1 MSLLEDGLK
10 GLAPSLLVSI
20 GAVIAAPIVIPAV
33 MGGMRPL
40 AKTAIKG
47 YLFLSDSLKE
57 ALAEAGEQ
65 ISDIVAETRH
75 EATATGTTMAGTA
88 GMGTGA
94 TTVSETEGTAAAEE
108 EQSEEGKRGKRRG

>member
-1 MSLLEDGLK
+1 MGLLEDGVK
-10 GLAPSLLVSI
+10 GLAPSLLISI

-57 ALAEAGEQ
+57 AMAEAGEQ
-65 ISDIVAETRH
+65 ISDIVAETRQ
-75 EATATGTTMAGTA
+75 ETSGSAAAM
-88 GMGTGA
+88 GA
-94 TTVSETEGTAAAEE
+94 TTASHDTEAPTLTEE
-108 EQSEEGKRGKRRG
+108 EQAEEGKRGRRRG

>member
-1 MSLLEDGLK
+1 MGLLEDGLK

-57 ALAEAGEQ
+57 AMADAGEQ
-65 ISDIVAETRH
+65 ISDIVAETRQ
-75 EATATGTTMAGTA
+75 EAAGTGTITAGTA
-88 GMGTGA
+88 I
-94 TTVSETEGTAAAEE
+94 GTAANLSEAEGTTTREE
-108 EQSEEGKRGKRRG
+108 EPSEEGKRGRRRG

>member
-1 MSLLEDGLK
+1 MGLLEDGLK
-10 GLAPSLLVSI
+10 GLGPSLLVSI

-57 ALAEAGEQ
+57 AMAEVGEQ
-65 ISDIVAETRH
+65 ISDIVAETRQ
-75 EATATGTTMAGTA
+75 EAAGTGTTTAGTA
-88 GMGTGA
+88 M
-94 TTVSETEGTAAAEE
+94 GTAANLSEPEGTSPTEE
-108 EQSEEGKRGKRRG
+108 ESSGEGKRGRRRG